1 MNISGAKS
9 ASAGFFY
16 NQAKLCFLLVL
27 RNPRE
32 FHTIDNGYQDTR
44 IL

>member
-9 ASAGFFY
+9 ASAGFN

-32 FHTIDNGYQDTR
+32 FHTIDNGYQGTR